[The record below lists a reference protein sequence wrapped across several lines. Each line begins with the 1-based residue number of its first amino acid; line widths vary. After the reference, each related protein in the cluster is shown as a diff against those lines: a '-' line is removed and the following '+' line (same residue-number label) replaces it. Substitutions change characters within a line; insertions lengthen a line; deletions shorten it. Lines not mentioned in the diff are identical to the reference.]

1 MFKIG
6 SVSTL
11 FAVGL
16 FCQPLPGIAAELEEP
31 HFNGRVQ
38 EIVSES
44 STWEKNAVIL
54 RETTRFDD
62 RGRIIETKTV
72 YLWSRDGETQSDP
85 PSIGRWFY
93 DERDRHIRTVYNGIM
108 DMVLIFSYDER
119 GKRSAQ
125 TSYEKDGAM
134 SMIFKY
140 SYDAEG
146 NEIEVKVL
154 KGNGQLVKRFFHE
167 YDTAHRLTRIMGFG
181 EDGSVEYQV
190 KNQYENEGLL
200 KLSLIYDGTGA
211 LDKKVVTSYLKGG
224 LINEEVGYKSDGT
237 VSSKTSYSYE
247 YDHRGN
253 WTKRT
258 STQVVTK
265 ADAVSSELP
274 NITRRTFKYY

>member
-1 MFKIG
+1 MW
-6 SVSTL
+6 L
-11 FAVGL
+11 FFVR
-16 FCQPLPGIAAELEEP
+16 P
-31 HFNGRVQ
+31 R
-38 EIVSES
+38 
-44 STWEKNAVIL
+44 
-54 RETTRFDD
+54 RFDD

-140 SYDAEG
+140 SYDAKG

-154 KGNGQLVKRFFHE
+154 KGNGQLVKRIFHE

-181 EDGSVEYQV
+181 EDGSGEYQV

-274 NITRRTFKYY
+274 NITSNAVC